1 MHEQP
6 ARFKVGD
13 RVRVKA
19 ENPAGNPRTPAHVRG
34 KNGLIAALHGVIPNP
49 LDHRGLYPPL
59 YSVVFEVREVFG
71 GSSGDKLSVD
81 VHEEWLEPA

>member
-1 MHEQP
+1 MDQP
-6 ARFKVGD
+6 RGRFKVGD
-13 RVRVKA
+13 RVRVMV

-34 KNGLIAALHGVIPNP
+34 KAGLVAALHGVTPNP

-71 GSSGDKLSVD
+71 GSSRDTLSVD
-81 VHEEWLEPA
+81 LHEEWLEPA

>member
-1 MHEQP
+1 MDRSEP
-6 ARFKVGD
+6 RFNVGD
-13 RVRVKA
+13 RVRVKV
-19 ENPAGNPRTPAHVRG
+19 ENPDGNPRTPAYVRG
-34 KNGLIAALHGVIPNP
+34 KAGVIAALHGMINNSQ
-49 LDHRGLYPPL
+49 DHRGLYPPL